1 MNIHELKNQDPKRF
15 EREYDEWREH
25 AAGYEWWDDVE
36 MAFQERM
43 KPLAV
48 HVDRIYFSL
57 GYCQSDYAAFEGRVF
72 FHRWMENNGYAE
84 SHQMLYL
91 DATQTCEYFSVG
103 AMRDHARVNFDYYVG
118 NAQPCGIFAELPVAA
133 WDELV
138 EEQLNSEDW
147 HQLTQ
152 AWVDDVCGDLYRELR
167 DEYEYLTSEEQFIEY
182 CEFTD
187 VTFTTDEE

>member
-1 MNIHELKNQDPKRF
+1 MNIHELKAQDPERF
-15 EREYDEWREH
+15 EREYTQWCEH
-25 AAGYEWWDDVE
+25 AADYEWWDNVE
-36 MAFQERM
+36 MAFRERM
-43 KPLAV
+43 KPLGV

-57 GYCQSDYAAFEGRVF
+57 SYSQGDYAAFEGRVF

-103 AMRDHARVNFDYYVG
+103 ADRDYVRVNFDYYVG
-118 NAQPCGIFAELPVAA
+118 NAQPCGVFADLPADT

-138 EEQLNSEDW
+138 EEQRNSEDW

-152 AWVDDVCGDLYRELR
+152 DWVDDVCGDLYRELC
-167 DEYEYLTSEEQFIEY
+167 DEYEYLTSEEQFTEY
-182 CEFTD
+182 CD
-187 VTFTTDEE
+187 SNDITFTTDEE

>member
-57 GYCQSDYAAFEGRVF
+57 SYCQSDYAAFEGRVF

-118 NAQPCGIFAELPVAA
+118 NAQPCGIFAELPVDA

-152 AWVDDVCGDLYRELR
+152 DWVDDVCGDLYRELC
-167 DEYEYLTSEEQFIEY
+167 DEYEYLTSEEQFIEH
-182 CEFTD
+182 CEANEI
-187 VTFTTDEE
+187 TFTTDEE